1 MTRAPA
7 RAATLPTMAAFVI
20 APVDSDDVGE
30 ILTLQRAAYVTEA
43 QLYDDCRL
51 PPLTQTY
58 QELEAELKQG
68 FALKAVR
75 GSRIVGAGRAH
86 RDGAVWRIGRLTVA
100 PDAQGQGI
108 GTRLLTRLEQ
118 HAPDGIERFALF
130 TGHLSTA
137 NLGLYQRLG
146 YRESGRDLL
155 KPGVEIVHLDKPAD
169 S

>member
-1 MTRAPA
+1 
-7 RAATLPTMAAFVI
+7 MAVFVI
-20 APVDSDDVGE
+20 APVGLDDVGE

-58 QELEAELKQG
+58 QELETELEQG

-75 GSRIVGAGRAH
+75 GTRIVGAGRAH
-86 RDGAVWRIGRLTVA
+86 RDGPVWRIGRLTVA

-108 GTRLLTRLEQ
+108 GTRLLTGLEQ
-118 HAPDGIERFALF
+118 HAPAGIERFALF

-137 NLGLYQRLG
+137 NLSLYQRLG
-146 YRESGRDLL
+146 YCESAREPLG
-155 KPGVEIVHLDKPAD
+155 PGVELVHLDKPAHA
-169 S
+169 